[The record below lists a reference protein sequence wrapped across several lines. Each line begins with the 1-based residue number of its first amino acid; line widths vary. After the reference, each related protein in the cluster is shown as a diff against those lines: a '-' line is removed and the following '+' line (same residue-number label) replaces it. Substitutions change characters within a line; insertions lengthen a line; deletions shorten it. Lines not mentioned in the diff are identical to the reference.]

1 MCRRAQFRCRISG
14 HLVSL
19 CRTTQTGSIS
29 FVPFSIWL
37 ILTSKQNS
45 PTHAEYILYH
55 KNRSRASFCELCLNH
70 SFSLRKNW
78 NLYEAGEKSYP
89 AHKLSRGHYP
99 QTDLYLFAHSPLAVS
114 VPPSRTPGVT
124 QSLINSSVLS
134 CCLKLSPSLSLRLVL
149 FLFSLS
155 TPLHL
160 LAGPHSCFHPDSPLM
175 QPLIPAVLSLL
186 PFQLPLWLA
195 LSFSGLP

>member
-1 MCRRAQFRCRISG
+1 M
-14 HLVSL
+14 
-19 CRTTQTGSIS
+19 
-29 FVPFSIWL
+29 PFSIWL
-37 ILTSKQNS
+37 ILTTKQNS

-99 QTDLYLFAHSPLAVS
+99 QTDLYLFAHSLLAVS
-114 VPPSRTPGVT
+114 VPPSHTPGVT

-160 LAGPHSCFHPDSPLM
+160 LAGTHSCFHPDSPLM
-175 QPLIPAVLSLL
+175 QPLIPAVLPLL
-186 PFQLPLWLA
+186 PFRLPLWLA
-195 LSFSGLP
+195 LSFRGLP